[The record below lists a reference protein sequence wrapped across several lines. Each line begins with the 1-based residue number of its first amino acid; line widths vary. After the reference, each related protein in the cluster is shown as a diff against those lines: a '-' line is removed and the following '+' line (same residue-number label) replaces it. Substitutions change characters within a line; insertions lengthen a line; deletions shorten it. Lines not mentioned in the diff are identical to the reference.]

1 MCCRMV
7 NTIAISVFLK
17 FSENILTLNMYKNV
31 VFFSTSVLLVFV
43 HMLGANV
50 ARFGAVRVTVTVCR
64 EGHVH

>member
-1 MCCRMV
+1 
-7 NTIAISVFLK
+7 
-17 FSENILTLNMYKNV
+17 MYKNV